1 MARRSGEKGRYWYFR
16 FRDNFFM
23 DEDLMNLELLPGGYE
38 YIVILLKLYARSVQN
53 GGIIRIPTFGKEDDE
68 DLSKLETAN
77 LAKQINHDP
86 MPVIAAVEYFVKKGF
101 LIISSDSDND
111 EVVIDVPGVKPMI
124 GKSSQGADA
133 ERNRLSKHQES
144 LPTPEREKVNGKN
157 TYGEFE
163 NVYLTDTE
171 YKKLNKRYENA
182 DYVINRLSL
191 YYKRTGKHF
200 ADDYAAVLS
209 FGDKDGIVKVQEKE
223 KMRICYERYKR
234 EAEQGFPPP
243 AEIKEVLTTLQ
254 FEELERIAEKKI
266 AEERKEE

>member
-53 GGIIRIPTFGKEDDE
+53 GGIIRIPTFEKEDGE
-68 DLSKLETAN
+68 DLSKMETAN

-101 LIISSDSDND
+101 LLISTDDD

-133 ERNRLSKHQES
+133 ERNRLSPHQES
-144 LPTPEREKVNGKN
+144 LPAPRKDNVNGKDAH
-157 TYGEFE
+157 GEFG
-163 NVYLTDTE
+163 NVYLTEVE

-209 FGDKDGIVKVQEKE
+209 FGDKDGIVKVQERE

-234 EAEQGFPPP
+234 EALQGFPPP
-243 AEIKEVLTTLQ
+243 AEIKEILTKLQ
-254 FEELERIAEKKI
+254 FEELERIAEEKI
-266 AEERKEE
+266 EEERNEK